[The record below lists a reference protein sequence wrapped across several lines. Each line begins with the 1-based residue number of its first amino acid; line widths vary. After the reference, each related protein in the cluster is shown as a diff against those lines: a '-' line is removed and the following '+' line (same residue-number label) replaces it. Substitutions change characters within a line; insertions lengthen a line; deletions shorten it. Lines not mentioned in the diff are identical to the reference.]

1 MEGWSFTSDVD
12 EELFTELV
20 DVEANPLRELL
31 MVNMNQPQKTR
42 TRQLAV
48 MLTMHTKDRAR
59 QMITKLSDPCNR
71 YEIWRRFLEEW
82 EPSSAKSLQSHADDN
97 PAIHLRKR
105 PWIGSGRVGATRET
119 KRIAERRVTGPEE
132 VLPIMHMFAHTQK
145 WCWIHQA

>member
-1 MEGWSFTSDVD
+1 MRQKISDVD

-42 TRQLAV
+42 TRQLAF

-82 EPSSAKSLQSHADDN
+82 EPAHRSRYRAMLMTILQF
-97 PAIHLRKR
+97 
-105 PWIGSGRVGATRET
+105 T
-119 KRIAERRVTGPEE
+119 
-132 VLPIMHMFAHTQK
+132 FARDRG
-145 WCWIHQA
+145 